1 MWMSQTTRR
10 TTMRSM
16 TNTLRA
22 QFLFALMAALSGL
35 VFAQTSKEP
44 EQLLTAVCK
53 GPTGTTLAM
62 GKKRVMEPDGFG
74 DGMFTYSWKV
84 GSNTATIISQSG
96 SAAGSTPSTEQA
108 TAVVSTDF
116 VNFFVFYERAVWMH
130 TLFFGSKT
138 VLISRHVNSAVSG
151 GPVGGVYS
159 SSCSVALQ

>member
-1 MWMSQTTRR
+1 MPLRR
-10 TTMRSM
+10 YHVDMLTAF
-16 TNTLRA
+16 RA
-22 QFLFALMAALSGL
+22 PLLFALVTTAPGLAL
-35 VFAQTSKEP
+35 AQVSKEP

-53 GPTGTTLAM
+53 GPTGTTLAA

-130 TLFFGSKT
+130 TLFFGTKT
-138 VLISRHVNSAVSG
+138 VLISRHVNSAISG

-159 SSCSVALQ
+159 SSCAVALQ